1 MLDQSLIKSNF
12 VGRDGFIWWIGQIAP
27 AENQDDQINKNGW
40 GNRYKVRILGYDS
53 PNVSELSN
61 DNIRWAQVL
70 LSPTDGS
77 GAANYGT
84 NPKLRPG
91 DTVFGFF
98 LDGSP
103 DYNLP
108 VILAVFGRTSEVST
122 QEYSKPFAPFTG
134 FTSRVDNDGS
144 KLKPDQT
151 NEQTIKSQK
160 SPYHL
165 PPSVANRINEISYS
179 GAIRNSVYL
188 ATNKPG
194 SKINKIQT
202 ELENAIKFLENIKSY
217 PNLAQEWI
225 DEQVDNLCEEI
236 SKKIEGITNDIV
248 SGVVNDTYEKLQD
261 PLKQGAEA
269 VYDNVNSTVTAASGS
284 KSAGHLAGAKAQEA
298 TIKPVQELQKLIPC
312 LISNIIKGLA
322 GLIKDMVCAL
332 LKNVANVVSCV
343 IDQFIGGLLNGIID
357 LIISGMSAVLGGLSL
372 LLSFSN
378 FNLGETIRQSA
389 EGLLGIPF
397 SLNCDEEPE
406 EEGVEKWT
414 IGSGPEQSSSFNI
427 NDILSVAN
435 AANAIATD
443 PASALS
449 GLASIAGPLD
459 FLSPNISIPDVEGVL
474 SNCYAGPPVA
484 CLPPTINIFGGGGSG
499 ASALPIFGSVVGDTA
514 SIIGAVITSGGSG
527 YTYPPF
533 VSIKDNCGKGYGGV
547 AKSVIRNGEVVS
559 ITISS
564 EGEGYTR
571 GETQDVSIASVY
583 IENPGFNYQK
593 DDIGVDNFGNE
604 YELVISDG
612 SIIYA
617 TPPINIKEITDLP
630 VIKIVSKFKSK
641 SSGSGAK
648 LNPVFGFKEEIQK
661 AQGLSGRQREVK
673 QVIDCIT

>member
-27 AENQDDQINKNGW
+27 AENQDDQINKSGW

-53 PNVSELSN
+53 PNESELSN
-61 DNIRWAQVL
+61 DNLRWAQVL

-91 DTVFGFF
+91 DTAFGFF
-98 LDGSP
+98 LDGNDSQ
-103 DYNLP
+103 LP
-108 VILAVFGRTSEVST
+108 VITGVFGRTSEVST
-122 QEYSKPFAPFTG
+122 QEYSNPFTPFTG

-165 PPSVANRINEISYS
+165 PPSVANSINEISYS
-179 GAIRNSVYL
+179 STIGNSVYL
-188 ATNKPG
+188 ATTQPD
-194 SKINKIQT
+194 SKLNKIST
-202 ELENAIKFLENIKSY
+202 ELENAIKFLENLRSF

-225 DEQVDNLCEEI
+225 DEQVEKLCVEI
-236 SKKIEGITNDIV
+236 SKKIQGITSEIV
-248 SGVVNDTYEKLQD
+248 GGVVNDSYQKLT
-261 PLKQGAEA
+261 PVL
-269 VYDNVNSTVTAASGS
+269 ASGATAIYDTTYS
-284 KSAGHLAGAKAQEA
+284 RVFSSNKSISSAHLAGVEAQRA
-298 TIKPVQELQKLIPC
+298 TIRPVKELQKQIPC
-312 LISNIIKGLA
+312 LISSIIDTLGGIIDEL
-322 GLIKDMVCAL
+322 LCSI
-332 LKNVANVVSCV
+332 LKNAANFVSCIV
-343 IDQFIGGLLNGIID
+343 DQFIGQLLNSIID
-357 LIISGMSAVLGGLSL
+357 LITGGLSAVLGGLSL

-378 FNLGETIRQSA
+378 FNLGNSIRESIA
-389 EGLLGIPF
+389 GLLGVPL
-397 SLNCDEEPE
+397 SLNCGEIPENPADSIQKWKIGYGPE
-406 EEGVEKWT
+406 ESLPIDLNNILNIANVVNEISSTET
-414 IGSGPEQSSSFNI
+414 GSDDNI
-427 NDILSVAN
+427 DAE
-435 AANAIATD
+435 
-443 PASALS
+443 
-449 GLASIAGPLD
+449 LD
-459 FLSPNISIPDVEGVL
+459 D
-474 SNCYAGPPVA
+474 CYTGPPLS
-484 CLPPTINIFGGGGSG
+484 CSPPIINIFGGGGSG
-499 ASALPIFGSVVGDTA
+499 ASALPIFGSIVGDTA

-533 VSIKDNCGKGYGGV
+533 VEIKDNCGKGYGGV
-547 AKSVIRNGEVVS
+547 AQSVIRNGEVVS
-559 ITISS
+559 ITINS

-612 SIIYA
+612 SIIRA

-661 AQGLSGRQREVK
+661 AQKVAGRQREVK

>member
-61 DNIRWAQVL
+61 DNLRWAQVL

-84 NPKLRPG
+84 NPKLRPC
-91 DTVFGFF
+91 DMVFGFF
-98 LDGSP
+98 LDGAP
-103 DYNLP
+103 DFNLP
-108 VILAVFGRTSEVST
+108 MILGVFGRTSEVPTS
-122 QEYSKPFAPFTG
+122 EYSIPFQACTG

-151 NEQTIKSQK
+151 NEQTIKSQE
-160 SPYHL
+160 SPVHL
-165 PPSVANRINEISYS
+165 PPSVANRNNQIPYS
-179 GAIRNSVYL
+179 SSIGDTVVL

-194 SKINKIQT
+194 SKIEKIQT
-202 ELENAIKFLENIKSY
+202 QLENAIKFLENIKSY

-225 DEQVDNLCEEI
+225 DEQVENLCEEV

-322 GLIKDMVCAL
+322 DLIKDMVCAL

-372 LLSFSN
+372 LLSFSG
-378 FNLGETIRQSA
+378 FNLGDSIRQSA

-397 SLNCDEEPE
+397 SLNCNEEPE

-435 AANAIATD
+435 AANALASD
-443 PASALS
+443 PTSALS

-459 FLSPNISIPDVEGVL
+459 FLSPDISNPDVEGVL
-474 SNCYAGPPVA
+474 SNCYAGPPIA

-547 AKSVIRNGEVVS
+547 AQSVIRNGEVVS
-559 ITISS
+559 ITINS

-593 DDIGVDNFGNE
+593 DDIGIDNFGNE

-641 SSGSGAK
+641 SSGAGAK

-661 AQGLSGRQREVK
+661 AQRVSGRQREVK